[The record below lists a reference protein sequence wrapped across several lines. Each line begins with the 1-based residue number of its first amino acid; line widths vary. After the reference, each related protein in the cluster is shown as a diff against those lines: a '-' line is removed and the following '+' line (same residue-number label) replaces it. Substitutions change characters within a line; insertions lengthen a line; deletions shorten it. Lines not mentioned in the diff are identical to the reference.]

1 MNDEIRKNLKEK
13 PIVLVVDADIVRRF
27 QTSVYLLRLEYH
39 VFAVGTPEDALRIM
53 QLTIPHIVI
62 TDIGLPGM
70 NGYELIRQMK
80 QDPPLRQVPV
90 LIYVPSAIPVNGKLC
105 EQAGCSGYLTQTGD
119 HNELY
124 KAVQKATEQMPR
136 RFVRLKTWL
145 DVTVSAPGQDMAALV
160 TAISEEGMFV
170 STPLPLPFRTTAQF
184 TIFLPK
190 LATGGIKVTGQVLFC
205 QSSEKSKTPGM
216 GIRFLGLKP
225 EVAMLIKTFVKQTLL
240 QGIESLNRTAD

>member
-13 PIVLVVDADIVRRF
+13 PIVLVVDGDMVRRF

-39 VFAVGTPEDALRIM
+39 VFAVGAAEDALRVM
-53 QLTIPHIVI
+53 QLTIPHVVI

-70 NGYELIRQMK
+70 NGYELIKRMK

-90 LIYVPSAIPVNGKLC
+90 LVYLPSATPANGKLC
-105 EQAGCSGYLTQTGD
+105 EQAGCTGYLTQTGD
-119 HNELY
+119 YNELY
-124 KAVQKATEQMPR
+124 KAVQKATEMPR
-136 RFVRLKTWL
+136 RFVRLMTWL
-145 DVTVSAPGQDMAALV
+145 DVTVAAPGHDMAALV

-170 STPLPLPFRTTAQF
+170 STPHPLPFRTTAEF

-190 LATGGIKVTGQVLFC
+190 LTTGSIKVTGQVLFC

-216 GIRFLGLKP
+216 GIRFLRLKP
-225 EVAMLIKTFVKQTLL
+225 EVAMLIKTFVKRTLL
-240 QGIESLNRTAD
+240 QGIESPNITSEQ

>member
-1 MNDEIRKNLKEK
+1 MNDEIPKNLKEK
-13 PIVLVVDADIVRRF
+13 PIVLVVDGDITRRF
-27 QTSVYLLRLEYH
+27 QTSVYLLRLEYP
-39 VFAVGTPEDALRIM
+39 VFAVGTAEEALRVM

-62 TDIGLPGM
+62 TDLGLPGM
-70 NGYELIRQMK
+70 NGYELIKRMK

-90 LIYVPSAIPVNGKLC
+90 LIYLPSTSPANGKLC
-105 EQAGCSGYLTQTGD
+105 EQAGCAGYLTQTGD

-124 KAVQKATEQMPR
+124 KAVQKATEQVPR

-145 DVTVSAPGQDMAALV
+145 DVTVAAPGRDMAALV

-170 STPLPLPFRTTAQF
+170 STSDPLPFRTTAQF
-184 TIFLPK
+184 TMFLPK
-190 LATGGIKVTGQVLFC
+190 LTTGGVKVTGQVLFC

-225 EVAMLIKTFVKQTLL
+225 EVAILIKTFVKQTLL
-240 QGIESLNRTAD
+240 QGIESPNRTSG